1 MRIPSVSL
9 YLYTHPPRF
18 RIGFF
23 IAQHLIARHR
33 GPREKRKGL
42 KEKKG
47 GEEKKGKEKKKKK
60 RKATKNVTLKT

>member
-23 IAQHLIARHR
+23 IATFDRATPRSA
-33 GPREKRKGL
+33 REKERIKRK
-42 KEKKG
+42 KKG
-47 GEEKKGKEKKKKK
+47 GKEKKGKEKKKKK